1 MVEANSVSIQLS
13 HDQALVLFEWIARRN
28 GLDQADIFEDRAE
41 QRVLWDMEAALEST
55 LPEVLHSDY
64 VMLVDAARTWVRDT

>member
-1 MVEANSVSIQLS
+1 MEANSVSIQLS